1 MTELSTEEAVEQ
13 HPWREKIRQRL
24 SGLPPPI
31 RKALVIITSA
41 ILVMIGISLVWLP
54 GPFTLP
60 FVIAGVAILSTEYVW
75 AASLLSETLKLSSRA
90 LQLLRDPWLLLAGA
104 LAAAVAAVSVYTVL
118 FPGWW
123 T

>member
-1 MTELSTEEAVEQ
+1 MAETSTEDAVHQ
-13 HPWREKIRQRL
+13 HPWRAKVQQRL
-24 SGLPPPI
+24 RILPPPI

-41 ILVMIGISLVWLP
+41 LLILIGISLIWLP

-60 FVIAGVAILSTEYVW
+60 FVIAGVAILSTEYIW
-75 AASLLSETLKLSSRA
+75 AASLLSETIALSSRA
-90 LQLLRDPWLLLAGA
+90 LRMLRDPWLLLATA
-104 LAAAVAAVSVYTVL
+104 LMAAVAAVTVYTVL